1 MKAVVFREH
10 GGPEVLRYEDVPS
23 PEPGAGE
30 VLVALRAAALN
41 HLDLFVRAGIAGVK
55 LPHIPGADGAGVI
68 AANGPGASRYPVG
81 TRVFF
86 DPGLSDGTC
95 RYCNRGEHSLCERW
109 QILGETATQG
119 TYAQA
124 VVVPEINCREIPQ
137 LVSFEEA
144 AAFPLVFLT
153 AWRMLVTKAQV
164 KPGETVLILG
174 VGGGVA
180 TAALQI
186 AKRAG
191 ATVFVTSGNDE
202 KLKRARA
209 LGADVMINYKTTD
222 FSKEVWSITKKA
234 GVDVVIDN
242 VGEATWDGSIRALA
256 RGGRLVT
263 CGATSGPNPR
273 EEIRRI
279 FAKQVT
285 IYGST
290 MGTRHDWEQVTK
302 LLNAGELR
310 PIVDRTFPLEQAGRA
325 QEQMAK
331 AEQFGKIVLQIP
343 PLS

>member
-1 MKAVVFREH
+1 VV
-10 GGPEVLRYEDVPS
+10 
-23 PEPGAGE
+23 
-30 VLVALRAAALN
+30 
-41 HLDLFVRAGIAGVK
+41 
-55 LPHIPGADGAGVI
+55 
-68 AANGPGASRYPVG
+68 AANGPGSSRYPVG

-95 RYCNRGEHSLCERW
+95 RYCNRGEHSLCVNW

-119 TYAQA
+119 TYSQA
-124 VVVPEINCREIPQ
+124 VVVPEVNCREIPQ
-137 LVSFEEA
+137 RLSFEEA
-144 AAFPLVFLT
+144 AAFPLVFIT

-164 KPGETVLILG
+164 RPGETVLILG
-174 VGGGVA
+174 IGGGVA

-191 ATVFVTSGNDE
+191 ATVFVTSGSDD
-202 KLKRARA
+202 KLKRATA
-209 LGADVMINYKTTD
+209 LGADVAINYRTTD

-234 GVDVVIDN
+234 GVDVVLDN

-263 CGATSGPNPR
+263 CGATSGPNPK

-290 MGTRHDWEQVTK
+290 MGTRHDWEQVAT
-302 LLNAGELR
+302 LLDAGELR
-310 PIVDRTFPLEQAGRA
+310 PIVDRRFPLEQAAKA

-331 AEQFGKIVLQIP
+331 AEQFGKIVLEVP
-343 PLS
+343 PLQ